1 MSRVFTLRSRAMA
14 KDLLA
19 VICLFSTI
27 VFIVLLTSGSKG
39 PIKDAEVAAPEHILR
54 HVTSEKGLECVRW
67 VGGGLSC
74 NWDKFNK
81 EKGE

>member
-1 MSRVFTLRSRAMA
+1 MV
-14 KDLLA
+14 KDLL
-19 VICLFSTI
+19 VIIGSFSTM
-27 VFIVLLTSGSKG
+27 VLIVLLASAPEG
-39 PIKDAEVAAPEHILR
+39 PITDAEVAAPEHILR

-81 EKGE
+81 EQGE